1 MNKCYEE
8 FKSQVETDIKAYIEG
23 KYPEAE
29 VTFEKML
36 RLNEKIDCI
45 KIRIKNSGPVIF
57 VNELYDLYCHLQ
69 DYALFLT
76 DVYEIIEN
84 RMNAN
89 RKYSKMANS
98 IKTDFNINK
107 VGICLINREK
117 NEELLKTLPHRT
129 FLDLAIVYKYFIC
142 DEESLFVTNEI
153 CKIHSINEAQLYE
166 VGMKNSR
173 FFYDLRFMRMYD
185 NIRKGFI
192 ENNIPLE
199 SFEYMFGKSENPK
212 LSEWILYSQNEYYG
226 AVGLLYD
233 DILERLSEIFHGGFY
248 IVPANVYECILCEAS
263 KDPQLLIDTI
273 FTVNRKDSSASDF
286 LSDSLY
292 FYSSETKKVEIV
304 NK

>member
-129 FLDLAIVYKYFIC
+129 FLDLAIVYKYFIG

-153 CKIHSINEAQLYE
+153 CKIHSINEALVLCQ
-166 VGMKNSR
+166 
-173 FFYDLRFMRMYD
+173 DLVQVKM
-185 NIRKGFI
+185 
-192 ENNIPLE
+192 
-199 SFEYMFGKSENPK
+199 SF
-212 LSEWILYSQNEYYG
+212 
-226 AVGLLYD
+226 
-233 DILERLSEIFHGGFY
+233 
-248 IVPANVYECILCEAS
+248 
-263 KDPQLLIDTI
+263 
-273 FTVNRKDSSASDF
+273 SSS
-286 LSDSLY
+286 
-292 FYSSETKKVEIV
+292 
-304 NK
+304 

>member
-129 FLDLAIVYKYFIC
+129 FLDLAIVYKYFIG

-173 FFYDLRFMRMYD
+173 FFYDLRFMRMLTFRW
-185 NIRKGFI
+185 N
-192 ENNIPLE
+192 
-199 SFEYMFGKSENPK
+199 
-212 LSEWILYSQNEYYG
+212 
-226 AVGLLYD
+226 
-233 DILERLSEIFHGGFY
+233 RLSICLENLKIQSYQNGFFIHKMNIMGQLVYSMMIFWKDYLKFFMVDFISFQQMYMSAFFVKHQK
-248 IVPANVYECILCEAS
+248 ILS
-263 KDPQLLIDTI
+263 
-273 FTVNRKDSSASDF
+273 
-286 LSDSLY
+286 Y
-292 FYSSETKKVEIV
+292 
-304 NK
+304 